1 MVKKCINFFIITI
14 LFIIIFYFINN
25 NILSVT
31 NDINTVADK
40 YIENFISKKS

>member
-1 MVKKCINFFIITI
+1 MIKKIYNFFIITI
-14 LFIIIFYFINN
+14 LFIIIFYIINN

-40 YIENFISKKS
+40 YIENFISEKS

>member
-1 MVKKCINFFIITI
+1 MKKYIIFFIITL

-31 NDINTVADK
+31 NDINSVADK
-40 YIENFISKKS
+40 YIENFISERS